1 MTEYGESGQSSIKQ
15 CGLNERMDKL
25 KKLYFA
31 APLFSEA
38 EQLYNEQVVTLIES
52 IFKNSVEVYLPQR
65 NDSINDKSQ
74 YADSVMIANGD
85 NAYLEDADILI
96 ALLDGTAM
104 DPGVAAEVGY
114 FYSMNKPIIGIYT
127 DSRQGS
133 YGNQE
138 KLNALDELAE
148 SQFSYVNLYV
158 VGLIKQRGLIVSH
171 SNQAIDALAEL
182 ILD

>member
-1 MTEYGESGQSSIKQ
+1 
-15 CGLNERMDKL
+15 MDRL

-52 IFKNSVEVYLPQR
+52 IFKNSIEVYLPQR